1 MFQVEL
7 CELVA
12 KLSYVTIFH
21 LTNNNDFQNK
31 ILFNVL
37 FELLKDSDQRVRNAA
52 ANSIVE

>member
-1 MFQVEL
+1 MEL